1 MAWSAPILRSAVSP
15 FALATALVLAG
26 PAGLSLAETPA
37 NTLVQAWQM
46 DDLITLDPAEIFEF
60 TGAEYGAQVY
70 DRLVTYP
77 VDDVSN
83 LQGHVAE
90 SWEIAD
96 DGKTWT
102 FKIRDGIT
110 FHSGNPLT
118 AEDVAWS
125 LQRVIKLEQ
134 TPSFILSQ
142 FGFTPVNVEEMI
154 TVVDPSTVQI
164 VLDQPYAPTFF
175 LYCLTAGVGS
185 VVDKQEV
192 MAHEQDGD
200 LGHKWLQTAS
210 AGSGPFKLRSW
221 KANETLILDANP
233 DYWRGAPG
241 FERVISRHVSEPATQ
256 QLLLEK
262 GDVDIAR
269 NLEVDQV
276 KAVEGSEDIVIEEVP
291 KGAIYYL
298 GLNQKNEN
306 LAKPEVRQALKYLI
320 DYQGIADTILAGSA
334 TVHQSFLPSG
344 FLGAIDDTPFSFDAE
359 KAKALLAEAGL
370 PDGFSVSMDT
380 INSSPVI
387 DIGQAIQASFAEG
400 GVELEIV
407 PGEDKQTLTKYR
419 ARNHDIYIGRWGP
432 DYQDPHTNGDTFARN
447 PGNADE
453 DQNTGHLAWRNAW
466 DIPEMG
472 EKTSAAVLEHDPD
485 KRATMYEELQQ
496 EHQETSPFVI
506 MFQDIE
512 LVAERANVEGMIWG
526 PSFDDNKYWK
536 GSKN

>member
-175 LYCLTAGVGS
+175 LY
-185 VVDKQEV
+185 
-192 MAHEQDGD
+192 
-200 LGHKWLQTAS
+200 
-210 AGSGPFKLRSW
+210 
-221 KANETLILDANP
+221 
-233 DYWRGAPG
+233 
-241 FERVISRHVSEPATQ
+241 
-256 QLLLEK
+256 
-262 GDVDIAR
+262 
-269 NLEVDQV
+269 
-276 KAVEGSEDIVIEEVP
+276 
-291 KGAIYYL
+291 
-298 GLNQKNEN
+298 
-306 LAKPEVRQALKYLI
+306 
-320 DYQGIADTILAGSA
+320 
-334 TVHQSFLPSG
+334 
-344 FLGAIDDTPFSFDAE
+344 
-359 KAKALLAEAGL
+359 
-370 PDGFSVSMDT
+370 
-380 INSSPVI
+380 
-387 DIGQAIQASFAEG
+387 
-400 GVELEIV
+400 
-407 PGEDKQTLTKYR
+407 
-419 ARNHDIYIGRWGP
+419 
-432 DYQDPHTNGDTFARN
+432 
-447 PGNADE
+447 
-453 DQNTGHLAWRNAW
+453 
-466 DIPEMG
+466 
-472 EKTSAAVLEHDPD
+472 
-485 KRATMYEELQQ
+485 
-496 EHQETSPFVI
+496 
-506 MFQDIE
+506 
-512 LVAERANVEGMIWG
+512 
-526 PSFDDNKYWK
+526 
-536 GSKN
+536 